1 MQADDL
7 NKDNG
12 KKVKD
17 KAKKVLKATLKI
29 FTKKLVI
36 IAVVLFL
43 VIIALGGA
51 YDALM
56 DAFSDK
62 VSKYTAE
69 HPVQVQYD
77 ADDNSIVIS
86 DEQADELIEEL
97 EKMGFKL
104 NSLHLSKDL
113 IKKCYAAEV
122 VSQELNRGAEEQE
135 GKYYGRVYVKK
146 ASSTNSSTDE
156 AIPLT
161 YVPYEEMTGGK
172 TETGTTTSSLNDFL
186 FIGDSRTEGM
196 RANLEALGNNVKV
209 FGVVSSSPSNWV
221 SVTQNGSGN
230 VMGTR
235 ITLPDSAAGISV
247 ALGVNNTAQVEGM
260 KTVLNNL
267 LNRYPNKPIYVNS
280 VFYVGSGYSY
290 PGLTAAQMNA
300 NIDEYN
306 NMIKD
311 YCGTNTNLIYVD
323 ISSGLH
329 ESNYLKSSYTSDNL
343 HLNTNGNTK
352 LAQNIKDAI
361 LNTSGTS
368 TIGETL
374 SDGKNITECFSVSPE
389 GKLVIANKVVN
400 TDNNGNKTTSISLK
414 ELEYKSKITKYI
426 TPFEFLINLCVATQN
441 PEYISALTD
450 KIVKETSIV
459 ITIMDNATPINTT
472 RTYKYKN
479 ATSVDKEGRIYVKN
493 SETGEYTDSGRR
505 NPTRGNP
512 QVTLPSQESDYISDT
527 PSNSS
532 IEIHNPTIQIT
543 EVDTWF
549 VKQKI
554 TYNNQTNGPTEDTSY
569 EEIEDETP
577 SHTDASYRYQYT
589 TEDTSGT
596 AEEVRM
602 YISTI
607 TYKVNQMIEVI
618 TNTTINTYSEGVS
631 ETDEGS
637 DAQGKTDEILEMLKT
652 KYKLPL
658 SMIKEAPIH
667 KLVNRA
673 GIFFQMLEKSSRTQE
688 LEKIMKYVLYL
699 YNGKD
704 YGVTELD
711 YSIFNI
717 DKFSIIGTIYGSTT
731 EDKFWYALKN
741 LGYSDESICGA
752 MGNIRHESD
761 FNPTALN
768 SSSGAYGLAQWLGGR
783 LTSLKAYA
791 ASKGVSE
798 DDDITQIE
806 FLVAELT
813 GQGNAKDYATR
824 RKSGGN
830 GELHHTYE
838 EWAAATTVE
847 DAAVFY
853 CWFFETPSTSP
864 VETDETR
871 DIEKKRIKYAKEYYQ
886 IYKGRG
892 TGGEFVA
899 NQGGEY
905 GVKGYYTSSTGR
917 VFTILN
923 QTVITNW
930 HDKCNRAACAIIA
943 SGYSDKS
950 SSELIEDINNKYD
963 GPIPSNE
970 AYWNYYGLEITLYEH
985 PGKDYQTK
993 LQQQIASGGYA
1004 LLWLNNN
1011 KSDYYG
1017 KSGTKWTSLYHW
1029 VAVIDHKYENN
1040 IFKIC
1045 IADWRGITWVDIDE
1059 FSTYGVTNMVF
1070 VNEK

>member
-1 MQADDL
+1 MQADDF

-12 KKVKD
+12 KKVID

-29 FTKKLVI
+29 FTKKWVI
-36 IAVVLFL
+36 IAVALFL
-43 VIIALGGA
+43 VIIALSGA

-56 DAFSDK
+56 DAFLDK

-172 TETGTTTSSLNDFL
+172 AKIDEP
-186 FIGDSRTEGM
+186 I
-196 RANLEALGNNVKV
+196 ANEQL
-209 FGVVSSSPSNWV
+209 
-221 SVTQNGSGN
+221 QNG
-230 VMGTR
+230 
-235 ITLPDSAAGISV
+235 
-247 ALGVNNTAQVEGM
+247 
-260 KTVLNNL
+260 
-267 LNRYPNKPIYVNS
+267 
-280 VFYVGSGYSY
+280 
-290 PGLTAAQMNA
+290 
-300 NIDEYN
+300 
-306 NMIKD
+306 KD
-311 YCGTNTNLIYVD
+311 
-323 ISSGLH
+323 
-329 ESNYLKSSYTSDNL
+329 
-343 HLNTNGNTK
+343 
-352 LAQNIKDAI
+352 
-361 LNTSGTS
+361 
-368 TIGETL
+368 
-374 SDGKNITECFSVSPE
+374 ITECFSVSPE

-400 TDNNGNKTTSISLK
+400 TDNNGNKPTSISLK

-459 ITIMDNATPINTT
+459 ITIMDNVTTINTT

-554 TYNNQTNGPTEDTSY
+554 TYNNQTNGPTENTSY

-652 KYKLPL
+652 KYTLPL

-667 KLVNRA
+667 KLVNGA

-704 YGVTELD
+704 YGVTSLD
-711 YSIFNI
+711 MSVFNI
-717 DKFSIIGTIYGSTT
+717 TNFTNISGIGSVSAFGTNLSREEFIAAVQAYNGGKSYSKLSNAAGDFYDICTSAEYNVNPCLAFAWACIETGYGKSTPGNNLFGFAIYNGQSSGATYSSYGDSIRDFCGWVVNASTEGTDKYNYAYSTAQKYATVNSMFAGKPENNAYAMFCIYMYLGDTHLCNEPDFDNPAGIDYYQSHGSTWGSGGRIQIYSMYELGGIST
-731 EDKFWYALKN
+731 GEYKIRCGHSGATDLTSLQEKADYAQYCFESRLRVAKTIFGN
-741 LGYSDESICGA
+741 NCFLGEVGSIVEAAYMVADHFLNSGVEVHYAGNGVEGATNNGRTGVGYNIQASWDYPIENPSKYGIVCATFVSLSLWKAGLIDEATINQYPYNGCWGVENMLTQSSYANQWQKITSFAELQEGDIVFYPNRNHVYIYINGGKRLDQNYCVV
-752 MGNIRHESD
+752 
-761 FNPTALN
+761 
-768 SSSGAYGLAQWLGGR
+768 SSSGDRSSMGKLLSADPNKFAVAYR
-783 LTSLKAYA
+783 Y
-791 ASKGVSE
+791 
-798 DDDITQIE
+798 I
-806 FLVAELT
+806 
-813 GQGNAKDYATR
+813 
-824 RKSGGN
+824 
-830 GELHHTYE
+830 
-838 EWAAATTVE
+838 
-847 DAAVFY
+847 
-853 CWFFETPSTSP
+853 
-864 VETDETR
+864 
-871 DIEKKRIKYAKEYYQ
+871 
-886 IYKGRG
+886 
-892 TGGEFVA
+892 
-899 NQGGEY
+899 
-905 GVKGYYTSSTGR
+905 
-917 VFTILN
+917 
-923 QTVITNW
+923 
-930 HDKCNRAACAIIA
+930 
-943 SGYSDKS
+943 
-950 SSELIEDINNKYD
+950 
-963 GPIPSNE
+963 
-970 AYWNYYGLEITLYEH
+970 
-985 PGKDYQTK
+985 GK
-993 LQQQIASGGYA
+993 
-1004 LLWLNNN
+1004 
-1011 KSDYYG
+1011 
-1017 KSGTKWTSLYHW
+1017 
-1029 VAVIDHKYENN
+1029 
-1040 IFKIC
+1040 
-1045 IADWRGITWVDIDE
+1045 
-1059 FSTYGVTNMVF
+1059 
-1070 VNEK
+1070 